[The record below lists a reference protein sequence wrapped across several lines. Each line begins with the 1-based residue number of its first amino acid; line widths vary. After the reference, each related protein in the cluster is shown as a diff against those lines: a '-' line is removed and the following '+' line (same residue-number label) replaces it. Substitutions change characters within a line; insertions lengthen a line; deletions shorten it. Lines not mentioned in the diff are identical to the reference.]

1 MAARTASPASS
12 TMKMA
17 LLSKLFTINQYRYVG
32 SMEKGHYSGYGK
44 GFYDNGSV
52 FLEGPFKRGKLH
64 GEKCKIF
71 SDKGVLI
78 FQGGMSNGIPNGH
91 CKEFNQKGRVITMG
105 NFARGKLIGGSSMN
119 PKPRHHSQMRRVSTS
134 GTLRNP
140 DQYNSRLNPLVKTR
154 QASPTKGERELTMN
168 KKPSL
173 VESTYFSNTD
183 AFNPNRH
190 TDAEH
195 LRTEENHPKDRGSRN
210 RSYTIDYGEAL
221 KESNPFALNKH
232 ISSEEISVINAKDE
246 ASFISN

>member
-1 MAARTASPASS
+1 
-12 TMKMA
+12 
-17 LLSKLFTINQYRYVG
+17 
-32 SMEKGHYSGYGK
+32 MEKGHYSGYGK

-52 FLEGPFKRGKLH
+52 FLEGPFKKGKLH

-71 SDKGVLI
+71 SEKGVLI

-105 NFARGKLIGGSSMN
+105 NFAMGKLIGGSSMN
-119 PKPRHHSQMRRVSTS
+119 PKPRHHSQVRRLSTS
-134 GTLRNP
+134 GTPRNP
-140 DQYNSRLNPLVKTR
+140 DRFNSRINPLVKAR
-154 QASPTKGERELTMN
+154 QASPTKSERELTMN

-183 AFNPNRH
+183 AFNPNRY

-210 RSYTIDYGEAL
+210 RSYTIDYGVAL
-221 KESNPFALNKH
+221 KESNPFALDKN
-232 ISSEEISVINAKDE
+232 ISPEEISVINAKDE